1 VGLSL
6 EPLVAEYQFGFRSS
20 GRAYRL
26 SFDAREFVGEDKI
39 DETVSD
45 ADLTRG
51 FVERLAKKYR
61 WLELVGGIR
70 APDVEQLVNFAILI
84 YPTFEPE
91 RPACVV
97 YRFDYSLLE
106 AVRDVDSNA
115 LNQDA
120 ADRLFR
126 LVISIGA
133 SRHTDGF
140 RLDTVLENLVAE
152 YTFGFRSVGRT
163 HRLLFERE
171 VFLRGTPSTSRSARR
186 T

>member
-1 VGLSL
+1 MSQPLDVVVVLANSSLETAAEIVGFSL

-45 ADLTRG
+45 ADLTPE
-51 FVERLAKKYR
+51 FVGRLATKYR

-70 APDVEQLVNFAILI
+70 VPDVEQLVNFAILI

-97 YRFDYSLLE
+97 YRFDYCKPST
-106 AVRDVDSNA
+106 RDV
-115 LNQDA
+115 
-120 ADRLFR
+120 
-126 LVISIGA
+126 
-133 SRHTDGF
+133 
-140 RLDTVLENLVAE
+140 
-152 YTFGFRSVGRT
+152 
-163 HRLLFERE
+163 
-171 VFLRGTPSTSRSARR
+171 
-186 T
+186 